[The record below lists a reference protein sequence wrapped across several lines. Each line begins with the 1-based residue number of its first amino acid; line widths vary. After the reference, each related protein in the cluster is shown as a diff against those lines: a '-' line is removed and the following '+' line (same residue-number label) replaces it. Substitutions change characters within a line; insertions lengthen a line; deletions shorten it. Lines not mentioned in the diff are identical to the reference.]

1 MLIPISVLNTKEKI
15 TWTKFFYFSIFW
27 KTLSFAKKNCIY
39 PPYFFIGIHRFP
51 IRLIVTAKRLKIYLL
66 AQIEMRSKFICLIF
80 NIITPRFTLFASN
93 LSMWQEGRIFLRQ
106 MRKFPNNLISFYRT
120 DRLILIIYP
129 SLVFQKKKGKKRKRG
144 NVGKVSSSSHAK
156 LDRRKIITLKVGKG
170 TRRERKKDPERTC
183 PSI

>member
-1 MLIPISVLNTKEKI
+1 MYWIQKKRLHGQNFFIFQFFGKLLPRKI
-15 TWTKFFYFSIFW
+15 
-27 KTLSFAKKNCIY
+27 CIY
-39 PPYFFIGIHRFP
+39 PPYSFIGIRRFP

-66 AQIEMRSKFICLIF
+66 ARIEMRSKSICLIF

-129 SLVFQKKKGKKRKRG
+129 SLVFQKKKEKEEKEE
-144 NVGKVSSSSHAK
+144 
-156 LDRRKIITLKVGKG
+156 TLVKFHRVA
-170 TRRERKKDPERTC
+170 TPN
-183 PSI
+183 SIGVK